1 MVGKGYKHIM
11 LLMSLC
17 SEYRVWVNTVVLNIL
32 VLCSI
37 WDIREVDVDFN
48 RDTFFSLHNAYNSF
62 LGNSQHIY
70 ELIHLQLFKTH
81 CLPLLTYGI
90 CVLVSMSWIK
100 LV

>member
-1 MVGKGYKHIM
+1 VVGKGYKHIM
-11 LLMSLC
+11 LPMSLC
-17 SEYRVWVNTVVLNIL
+17 SEYRLWVNTVVLNIL
-32 VLCSI
+32 VLSSI

-48 RDTFFSLHNAYNSF
+48 RDAFFFTAYNSF